1 MLDLIIYNE
10 ETRLLFYAVAFLIL
24 TLISER
30 YIEYKYKPFDDEMEM
45 KQNEKSER

>member
-10 ETRLLFYAVAFLIL
+10 EIRLLFYAVAFLIL

-30 YIEYKYKPFDDEMEM
+30 YIEYKYKPFDDENGGAN
-45 KQNEKSER
+45 NEKSDC